1 MVLTPDIELIKGG
14 ILKNKRKATL
24 YGLVFILLFFA
35 VIFTY
40 NNYFMYS
47 KTIARVTNVENSFAY
62 EETSEEGIIEK
73 YYNQEITAVIK
84 NGEYNGKSIKLTN
97 KYSYSG
103 VYDEEYKK
111 GNALFITVNENNE
124 GLTGS
129 ILKVKRDQYVVL
141 TLAIFLIAI
150 TLVSGKKG
158 LMAVLSLIINIA
170 LFMYAL
176 ELYSKGENILF
187 LCNILIIFFSIF
199 SLVLVSGINKQTL
212 IAIISTLVSM
222 GVISFVYKL
231 AAHFGEQPEYMMME
245 YISKVDDLE
254 LIFMAGVLIGC
265 LGAIMDVAI
274 SISVAVNELIN
285 KDRNITV
292 KALTIS
298 VKEIGYD
305 IMGTM
310 INVLFFNYMCGTIPM
325 IILKI
330 KNGYP
335 LISILKFQIPF
346 EIIRFLVGGIGIVL
360 AIPISGFIAI
370 LIMKGRK
377 LIND

>member
-1 MVLTPDIELIKGG
+1 
-14 ILKNKRKATL
+14 
-24 YGLVFILLFFA
+24 
-35 VIFTY
+35 
-40 NNYFMYS
+40 
-47 KTIARVTNVENSFAY
+47 
-62 EETSEEGIIEK
+62 
-73 YYNQEITAVIK
+73 
-84 NGEYNGKSIKLTN
+84 
-97 KYSYSG
+97 
-103 VYDEEYKK
+103 
-111 GNALFITVNENNE
+111 
-124 GLTGS
+124 
-129 ILKVKRDQYVVL
+129 
-141 TLAIFLIAI
+141 
-150 TLVSGKKG
+150 
-158 LMAVLSLIINIA
+158 
-170 LFMYAL
+170 
-176 ELYSKGENILF
+176 
-187 LCNILIIFFSIF
+187 
-199 SLVLVSGINKQTL
+199 
-212 IAIISTLVSM
+212 M

-265 LGAIMDVAI
+265 LGAIMGVAI